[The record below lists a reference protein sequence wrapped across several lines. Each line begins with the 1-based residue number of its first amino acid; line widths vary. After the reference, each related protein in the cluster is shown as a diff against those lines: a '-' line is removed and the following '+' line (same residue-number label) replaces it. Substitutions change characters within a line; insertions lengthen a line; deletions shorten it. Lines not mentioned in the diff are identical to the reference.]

1 MNVPLK
7 KKKNKPEF
15 GRNLQCTW
23 MRIPEQQMTVF
34 ILTAYYSPLRGT
46 MPWKKKTECKL
57 HLVLHISCLL
67 NCTWPVLFQAVRGE
81 ISSCSFQKIA
91 DMNLLVSPTDRN

>member
-1 MNVPLK
+1 MYLD
-7 KKKNKPEF
+7 EDSSTTDDSF
-15 GRNLQCTW
+15 HTHC
-23 MRIPEQQMTVF
+23 IVF
-34 ILTAYYSPLRGT
+34 SPKRYDA
-46 MPWKKKTECKL
+46 WEEKTECKL

-91 DMNLLVSPTDRN
+91 GMNLLVSPTDRN